1 MTMCMYVPG
10 TYYDYVYV
18 CTRYIL
24 CLCVCMYQVHMT
36 MCVYVPGTYD
46 YVLCHNSSQYKLH

>member
-1 MTMCMYVPG
+1 MTMCMYVPGTYYDNAYVCTRYILCLCVCMYQVHIMTMCMYVPG

-24 CLCVCMYQVHMT
+24 
-36 MCVYVPGTYD
+36 
-46 YVLCHNSSQYKLH
+46 

>member
-1 MTMCMYVPG
+1 MTMCMYVPGTYYVYVYVCTYQVHIMSMCMYVPG

-24 CLCVCMYQVHMT
+24 
-36 MCVYVPGTYD
+36 
-46 YVLCHNSSQYKLH
+46 

>member
-24 CLCVCMYQVHMT
+24 CLCVCMYQVHIMS
-36 MCVYVPGTYD
+36 MCFTDFEPHREKVHEY
-46 YVLCHNSSQYKLH
+46 

>member
-1 MTMCMYVPG
+1 MSVCMYVPGTYYDYVYVRMYQVHIMTMCMYVPG

-24 CLCVCMYQVHMT
+24 
-36 MCVYVPGTYD
+36 
-46 YVLCHNSSQYKLH
+46 